1 MPRTVP
7 KKDHFFGLFE
17 KLRQP
22 DITGEFNVDTQNF
35 ARWGTVALGGAFTS
49 INPFNVYCHD
59 GAGTEI
65 THATGIQMQAS
76 KANAI
81 YSGST
86 VQMPSLR
93 LMAIIRA

>member
-1 MPRTVP
+1 MP
-7 KKDHFFGLFE
+7 KKDRFFGLFE

-22 DITGEFNVDTQNF
+22 DITGTFNIDTNGF
-35 ARWGTVALGGAFTS
+35 ARWGAVAIDGAFTS
-49 INPFNVYCHD
+49 VNPFKVYCHD
-59 GAGTEI
+59 GTGTER
-65 THATGIQMQAS
+65 THTTGIKMEAS

-93 LMAIIRA
+93 LMAIIKA